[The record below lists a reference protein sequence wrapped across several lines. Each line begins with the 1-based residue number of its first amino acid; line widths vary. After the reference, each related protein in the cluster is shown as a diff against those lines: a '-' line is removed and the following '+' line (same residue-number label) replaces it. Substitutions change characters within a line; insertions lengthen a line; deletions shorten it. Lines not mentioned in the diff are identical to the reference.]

1 MEKRLSRW
9 GIGPRTFGPSLL
21 FAGTAWAVTRVWPEV
36 FLVPGLNPGIR
47 TAGLVLIGLGFSL
60 WLAGVVTVMRAYNRD
75 ELVTTGPFAL
85 VRHPVYSA
93 WITLIFPGLAL
104 WIRSWPMLL
113 VPLLAYAIFRW
124 LIHREDEYLEQ
135 RFGQSYRE
143 YRARVNEILPVPRWR
158 GRVHRTGSSH

>member
-21 FAGTAWAVTRVWPEV
+21 LAVTAWVATREWPEV
-36 FLVPGLNPGIR
+36 FGIPGLAPGIR
-47 TAGLVLIGLGFSL
+47 IAGGILMGFGFLL
-60 WLAGVVTVMRAYNRD
+60 WLAGVVTVMRAYKRD
-75 ELVTTGPFAL
+75 ELMTSGPFAL

-104 WIRSWPMLL
+104 WARSWLMLF
-113 VPLLAYAIFRW
+113 VPLLGYAMFRM
-124 LIHREDEYLEQ
+124 LIHREDEYLDR

-143 YRARVNEILPVPRWR
+143 YRARVNEMLPVPHWR
-158 GRVHRTGSSH
+158 GR